1 MNTSLLHWQVQEA
14 SAASTLRAPKPR
26 TEPGTDRGGPG
37 GDYQVSVPGE
47 MGLQTRVE
55 GWPGPR
61 RGSKKAMALLPVLQ
75 KVVSHLRGCWLQS
88 VKGFLTLLIPASILV

>member
-1 MNTSLLHWQVQEA
+1 MNASLLRWEA
-14 SAASTLRAPKPR
+14 SAASTVRARKPR

-37 GDYQVSVPGE
+37 GDHPVGAPGE
-47 MGLQTRVE
+47 MGLQTELRGGQARGGLE
-55 GWPGPR
+55 G
-61 RGSKKAMALLPVLQ
+61 SHDLTPVLQ